1 MRSVRPGLVGRG
13 VFYPRGLPDARRDS
27 IKKRV
32 QGRFRKVNLNIR
44 LCLIA
49 KTHGLVYNMCKKF
62 PRGTARKGN
71 TNE

>member
-13 VFYPRGLPDARRDS
+13 VFIHADCRTRVEIPS
-27 IKKRV
+27 KKRV

-44 LCLIA
+44 LCPVA
-49 KTHGLVYNMCKKF
+49 KTHGLVYNMFKKF